1 VVISLDILNKEGRR
15 SPVSVKPGPSVWR
28 IRSLISGLPGGM
40 IEEIKAIIVL
50 PLIIRGYDYG
60 GPHLGSALISEWEGN
75 QDYIASAQDF

>member
-1 VVISLDILNKEGRR
+1 
-15 SPVSVKPGPSVWR
+15 
-28 IRSLISGLPGGM
+28 M